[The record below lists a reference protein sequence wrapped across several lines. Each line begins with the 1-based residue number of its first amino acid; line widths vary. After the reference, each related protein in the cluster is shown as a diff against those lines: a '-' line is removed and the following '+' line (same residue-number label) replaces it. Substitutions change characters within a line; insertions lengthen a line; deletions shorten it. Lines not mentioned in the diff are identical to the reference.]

1 MKQSPAGEFHP
12 RAHGR
17 RVDGGLPRGCGQGR
31 DGHRLR
37 CSEPPQQ
44 PPEGTLPPWLEGAG
58 QEAELGRGLPSE
70 AAAVEGMQPTRREGD
85 GPCIRASLLSSWADP
100 KPGEKGAEPYSSR
113 ELAALTGTEGSLL
126 IKSPGCALSSGT

>member
-70 AAAVEGMQPTRREGD
+70 AAAVEGMQPCQPEGKVM
-85 GPCIRASLLSSWADP
+85 GPVYGLLSCPNGPIQSQ
-100 KPGEKGAEPYSSR
+100 EKR
-113 ELAALTGTEGSLL
+113 ELSCTVPGS
-126 IKSPGCALSSGT
+126 